1 MTGRAILTAINTKI
15 LLTILAALIAIGGA
29 LVYQRHQM
37 AKTAAILQQQQKKAE
52 QQKERDKAF
61 RQQVERDK
69 KNHNSSAA
77 NEGKTWQKY
86 IP

>member
-1 MTGRAILTAINTKI
+1 MTGRTILTAINTKI

-29 LVYQRHQM
+29 LVYQRHRM
-37 AKTAAILQQQQKKAE
+37 AKTAAILEQQQKKAE
-52 QQKERDKAF
+52 QQKERDKEF

-77 NEGKTWQKY
+77 DEGKTWQKY